1 MTPFTF
7 TRHNRTPRTI
17 LILICVYAAL
27 AALLILFDAAWWLVG
42 VLALSTLP
50 ALWDVAHGTRAG
62 MALDH
67 NRIRWFSGKRE
78 AEVPLADIDYV
89 RFDTRWDF
97 SVRVSLVLASGKRIR
112 LPDEA
117 TPPHKEFE
125 NTLQQA
131 GFRVE
136 RHHFNVF

>member
-7 TRHNRTPRTI
+7 TRQNRTPRTV

-27 AALLILFDAAWWLVG
+27 AALLIFFDAAWWLVG
-42 VLALSTLP
+42 LLGLSTLP
-50 ALWDVAHGTRAG
+50 ALWDVVQATRAG
-62 MALDH
+62 MTLDH
-67 NRIRWFSGKRE
+67 DRIQWFSGSRE
-78 AEVPLADIDYV
+78 AEIVLSDIDYF

-97 SVRVSLVLASGKRIR
+97 SVRISLVLKSGKRIR

-117 TPPHKEFE
+117 TPPHNELETVFQ
-125 NTLQQA
+125 NA

-136 RHHFNVF
+136 RHHFRVF